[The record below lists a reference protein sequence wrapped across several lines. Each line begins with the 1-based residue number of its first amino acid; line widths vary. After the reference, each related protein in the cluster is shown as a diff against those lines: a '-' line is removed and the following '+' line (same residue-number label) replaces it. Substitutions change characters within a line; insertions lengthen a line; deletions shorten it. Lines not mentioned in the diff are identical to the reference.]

1 MDLYQATFPGVK
13 NLFLYRDAPSTVASY
28 TRLVRQGGWAE
39 HQPVGGFLSAF
50 GELLARNLTPLTAY
64 LPEGTRELSLPQQL
78 AMMWLAL
85 IEMYLAQHGRGVPAL
100 AVHYDDLKA
109 QPERAAA
116 AILAYCGLPP
126 LPAADL
132 GDVFGRDAQ
141 AGSPLARE
149 RPEQGNQMRL
159 SAEERRQVEEI
170 VRRHP
175 TIKSCDVRVPRTL
188 HVADGEGVQRQG

>member
-1 MDLYQATFPGVK
+1 
-13 NLFLYRDAPSTVASY
+13 
-28 TRLVRQGGWAE
+28 
-39 HQPVGGFLSAF
+39 
-50 GELLARNLTPLTAY
+50 
-64 LPEGTRELSLPQQL
+64 
-78 AMMWLAL
+78 
-85 IEMYLAQHGRGVPAL
+85 MYLAQHGRGVPAL

-109 QPERAAA
+109 QPQRVAA

-126 LPAADL
+126 IPAADL

-175 TIKSCDVRVPRTL
+175 TIKSCDVRVPGTL
-188 HVADGEGVQRQG
+188 HVSDDEGVQRLG